1 MLHLRRRRGPASLPL
16 LALGAL
22 VVLLPA
28 GRALAREADLI
39 ISQKADVETFDPSQT
54 NNTSTHNVNI
64 NIFDTLVRLSD
75 DGRDF
80 VGELA
85 ESWKLVDPTTWQ
97 FKLRRGVKF
106 HNGEELNAAA
116 VKFTFDTMMD
126 PERKTRER
134 PTYAAFKEVRVD
146 DPYTV
151 SVVTHKPYAIAL
163 TQLQYLMIVPPGY
176 VKQVGW
182 DEFGRKPVG
191 SGAFRL
197 KEWERDVRVVLEAN
211 DAYWKGKPKVRTVAF
226 RPIPEDA
233 SRIAAIQRG
242 EVDIIDAVPY
252 DRIKELQGITSVR
265 ISQRQGEQIY
275 VGLDTL
281 RVEPFKKREVRQALN
296 HAVNADALVKN
307 LLLGY
312 AVRLNGPFFPTTP
325 GYDEK
330 LPAYAYDPERAK
342 RMLAQAGYPGGFDVE
357 FAVSPA
363 FQGIAKGTEV
373 GEAIAGQLGRV
384 GVRAKITVQDSAA
397 IFSAYSAKKLQMYLF
412 AWKSSPEA
420 GRHLETLLHSR
431 TRGYYYQNPEADRLI
446 DAYFA
451 ALDPRKRRE
460 AGRELHT
467 FLREDA
473 PWIFLY
479 QQMDLFAVRKP
490 VGWEAKPDYLM
501 RMRDVSVAN

>member
-1 MLHLRRRRGPASLPL
+1 MTHRRRHRAVIVFILGIV
-16 LALGAL
+16 LAQI
-22 VVLLPA
+22 
-28 GRALAREADLI
+28 LATEAHARDAELI
-39 ISQKADVETFDPSQT
+39 ISQKADVETFDPSQS
-54 NNTSTHNVNI
+54 NNTTTHNVTI
-64 NIFDTLVRLSD
+64 NVFDTLIRLSD

-85 ESWKLVDPTTWQ
+85 ESWKVVDPTTWQ
-97 FKLRRGVKF
+97 FRLRRGVKF
-106 HNGEELNAAA
+106 HNGEDLNAAA
-116 VKFTFDTMMD
+116 VKFTLDSTLD
-126 PERKTRER
+126 PERKTRQR
-134 PTYAAFKEVRVD
+134 PTYVAFKEVRID

-151 SVVTHKPYAIAL
+151 SIITHKPYAIAL
-163 TQLQYLMIVPPGY
+163 TQLQYLMVVPPGY
-176 VKQVGW
+176 IKQVGW

-191 SGAFRL
+191 SGAFKF

-226 RPIPEDA
+226 RAIPEDA
-233 SRIAAIQRG
+233 SRIAAVQRG

-252 DRIKELQGITSVR
+252 DRIKELQGSPTVKIT
-265 ISQRQGEQIY
+265 QRQGEQVY

-281 RVEPFKKREVRQALN
+281 RVEPLKKREVRQALN
-296 HAVNADALVKN
+296 YAVNADALVKN

-312 AVRLNGPFFPTTP
+312 AVRLNGPMFPTTP

-330 LPAYAYDPERAK
+330 QPAYPYDPERAK
-342 RMLAQAGYPGGFDVE
+342 RLLAQAGYPNGFEVE

-384 GVRAKITVQDSAA
+384 GVRAKLNVQDSAA
-397 IFSAYSAKKLQMYLF
+397 LFSAYSAKKLQMYLF

-420 GRHLETLLHSR
+420 GRHLETLLHSK
-431 TRGYYYQNPEADRLI
+431 TRGYYYQNPEADLLI
-446 DAYFA
+446 DAYFV
-451 ALDPRKRRE
+451 ALDPKKRQE
-460 AGRELHT
+460 IGRQLHA

-479 QQMDLFAVRKP
+479 QQMDLFAVRKG
-490 VGWEAKPDYLM
+490 VAWEAKPDYLM
-501 RMRDVSVAN
+501 RMRDVAVAK

>member
-1 MLHLRRRRGPASLPL
+1 MTHSRRHRAFFVFI
-16 LALGAL
+16 LG
-22 VVLLPA
+22 VVLA
-28 GRALAREADLI
+28 QILASEAHARDAELI
-39 ISQKADVETFDPSQT
+39 ISQKADVETFDPSQS
-54 NNTSTHNVNI
+54 NNTTTHNVTI
-64 NIFDTLVRLSD
+64 NVFDTLIRLSD

-85 ESWKLVDPTTWQ
+85 ESWKVVDPTTWQ
-97 FKLRRGVKF
+97 FRLRRGVKF
-106 HNGEELNAAA
+106 HNGEDLNAAA
-116 VKFTFDTMMD
+116 VKFTLDSTLD
-126 PERKTRER
+126 PERKTRQR
-134 PTYAAFKEVRVD
+134 PTYVAFKEVRID

-151 SVVTHKPYAIAL
+151 SIITHKPYAIAL

-176 VKQVGW
+176 IKQVGW

-191 SGAFRL
+191 SGAFKF

-226 RPIPEDA
+226 RAIPEDA
-233 SRIAAIQRG
+233 SRIAAVQRG

-252 DRIKELQGITSVR
+252 DRIKELQGSPTVKIT
-265 ISQRQGEQIY
+265 QRQGEQVY

-281 RVEPFKKREVRQALN
+281 RVEPLKKREVRQALN
-296 HAVNADALVKN
+296 YAVNADALVKN

-312 AVRLNGPFFPTTP
+312 AVRLNGPMFPTTP

-330 LPAYAYDPERAK
+330 QPAYAYDPERAK
-342 RMLAQAGYPGGFDVE
+342 RLLAQAGYPNGFELE

-384 GVRAKITVQDSAA
+384 GVRAKINVQDSAA
-397 IFSAYSAKKLQMYLF
+397 LFSAYSAKKLQMYLF

-420 GRHLETLLHSR
+420 GRHLETLLHSK
-431 TRGYYYQNPEADRLI
+431 TRGYYYQNPEADLLI
-446 DAYFA
+446 DAYFV
-451 ALDPRKRRE
+451 ALDPKKRQE
-460 AGRELHT
+460 IGRQLHA

-479 QQMDLFAVRKP
+479 QQMDLFAVRKG
-490 VGWEAKPDYLM
+490 VAWEAKPDYLM
-501 RMRDVSVAN
+501 RMRDVAVAK

>member
-1 MLHLRRRRGPASLPL
+1 MTYIRSHRARITFI
-16 LALGAL
+16 LG
-22 VVLLPA
+22 VVLAQILA
-28 GRALAREADLI
+28 SEAQAREAELI
-39 ISQKADVETFDPSQT
+39 ISQKADVETFDPSQS
-54 NNTSTHNVNI
+54 NNTTTHNVTI
-64 NIFDTLVRLSD
+64 NLFDTLVRLSD

-85 ESWKLVDPTTWQ
+85 ESWKVVDPTTWQ
-97 FKLRRGVKF
+97 FRLRRGVKF

-116 VKFTFDTMMD
+116 VKFSLDSTLDL
-126 PERKTRER
+126 ERKTRQR
-134 PTYAAFKEVRVD
+134 PTYVAFKEVRID

-151 SVVTHKPYAIAL
+151 SIITHKPYAIAL
-163 TQLQYLMIVPPGY
+163 TQLQYLMVVPPGY
-176 VKQVGW
+176 IKQVGW

-191 SGAFRL
+191 SGAFKF

-211 DAYWKGKPKVRTVAF
+211 DAYWKGKPKVRSLAF
-226 RPIPEDA
+226 RAIPEDA
-233 SRIAAIQRG
+233 SRIAAVQRG

-252 DRIKELQGITSVR
+252 DRIKELQGSPTVKIT
-265 ISQRQGEQIY
+265 QRQGEQVY

-281 RVEPFKKREVRQALN
+281 RVEPLKKREVRQALN

-312 AVRLNGPFFPTTP
+312 AVRLNGPMFPTTP

-330 LPAYAYDPERAK
+330 QPAYAYDPERAK
-342 RMLAQAGYPGGFDVE
+342 RLLAQAGYPNGFEVE

-384 GVRAKITVQDSAA
+384 GVRAKLNVQDSAA
-397 IFSAYSAKKLQMYLF
+397 LFNAYSAKKLQMYLF

-420 GRHLETLLHSR
+420 GRHLETLLHSK
-431 TRGYYYQNPEADRLI
+431 TRGYYYQNPEADLLI
-446 DAYFA
+446 DAYFV
-451 ALDPRKRRE
+451 ALDPKKRQE
-460 AGRELHT
+460 IGRQLHA

-479 QQMDLFAVRKP
+479 QQMDLFAVRKS
-490 VGWEAKPDYLM
+490 VVWEAKPDYLM
-501 RMRDVSVAN
+501 RMRDVAVAK

>member
-1 MLHLRRRRGPASLPL
+1 MTYIRHHRARITFI
-16 LALGAL
+16 LG
-22 VVLLPA
+22 VVLAQILA
-28 GRALAREADLI
+28 SEAQAREAELI
-39 ISQKADVETFDPSQT
+39 ISQKADVETFDPSQS
-54 NNTSTHNVNI
+54 NNTTTHNVTI
-64 NIFDTLVRLSD
+64 NLFDTLVRLSD

-85 ESWKLVDPTTWQ
+85 ESWKVVDPTTWQ
-97 FKLRRGVKF
+97 FRLRRGVKF

-116 VKFTFDTMMD
+116 VKFSLDSTLDL
-126 PERKTRER
+126 ERKTRQR
-134 PTYAAFKEVRVD
+134 PTYVAFKEVRID

-151 SVVTHKPYAIAL
+151 SIITHKPYAIAL
-163 TQLQYLMIVPPGY
+163 TQLQYLMVVPPGY
-176 VKQVGW
+176 IKQVGW

-191 SGAFRL
+191 SGAFKF

-226 RPIPEDA
+226 RAIPEDA
-233 SRIAAIQRG
+233 SRIAAVQRG

-252 DRIKELQGITSVR
+252 DRIKELQGSPTVKIT
-265 ISQRQGEQIY
+265 QRQGEQVY

-281 RVEPFKKREVRQALN
+281 RVEPLKKREVRQALN

-312 AVRLNGPFFPTTP
+312 AVRLNGPMFPTTP

-330 LPAYAYDPERAK
+330 QPAYAYDPERAK
-342 RMLAQAGYPGGFDVE
+342 RLLAQAGYPNGFEVE

-384 GVRAKITVQDSAA
+384 GVRAKLNVQDSAA
-397 IFSAYSAKKLQMYLF
+397 LFNAYSAKKLQMYLF

-420 GRHLETLLHSR
+420 GRHLETLLHSK
-431 TRGYYYQNPEADRLI
+431 TRGFYYQNPEADLLI
-446 DAYFA
+446 DAYFV
-451 ALDPRKRRE
+451 ALDPKKRQDI
-460 AGRELHT
+460 GRQLHA

-479 QQMDLFAVRKP
+479 QQMDLFAVRKS
-490 VGWEAKPDYLM
+490 VVWEAKPDYLM
-501 RMRDVSVAN
+501 RMRDVAVAK

>member
-1 MLHLRRRRGPASLPL
+1 MTHSRSHRACIAFILGVVFAQILASE
-16 LALGAL
+16 AHG
-22 VVLLPA
+22 
-28 GRALAREADLI
+28 REAELI
-39 ISQKADVETFDPSQT
+39 ISQKADVETFDPSQS
-54 NNTSTHNVNI
+54 NNTTTHNVTI
-64 NIFDTLVRLSD
+64 NVFDTLVRLSD

-85 ESWKLVDPTTWQ
+85 ESWKVVDPTTWQ
-97 FKLRRGVKF
+97 FRLRRGVKF
-106 HNGEELNAAA
+106 HNGEDLNAAA
-116 VKFTFDTMMD
+116 VKFTLDSTLD
-126 PERKTRER
+126 PERKTRQR
-134 PTYAAFKEVRVD
+134 PTYVAFKEVRID

-151 SVVTHKPYAIAL
+151 SIITHKPYAIAL
-163 TQLQYLMIVPPGY
+163 TQLQYLMVVPPGY
-176 VKQVGW
+176 IKQVGW

-191 SGAFRL
+191 SGAFKF

-226 RPIPEDA
+226 RAIPEDA
-233 SRIAAIQRG
+233 SRIAAVQRG

-252 DRIKELQGITSVR
+252 DRIKELQGSPTVKIT
-265 ISQRQGEQIY
+265 QRQGEQVY

-281 RVEPFKKREVRQALN
+281 RVEPLKKREVRQALN
-296 HAVNADALVKN
+296 YAVNADALVKN

-312 AVRLNGPFFPTTP
+312 AVRLNGPMFPTTP

-330 LPAYAYDPERAK
+330 QPAYAYDPERAK
-342 RMLAQAGYPGGFDVE
+342 RLLAQAGYPNGFEVE

-384 GVRAKITVQDSAA
+384 GVRAKLNVQDSAA
-397 IFSAYSAKKLQMYLF
+397 LFSAYSAKKLQMYLF

-420 GRHLETLLHSR
+420 GRHLETLLHSK
-431 TRGYYYQNPEADRLI
+431 TRGYYYQNPEADLLI
-446 DAYFA
+446 DAYFV
-451 ALDPRKRRE
+451 ALDPKKRQE
-460 AGRELHT
+460 IGRQLHA

-479 QQMDLFAVRKP
+479 QQMDLFAVRKG
-490 VGWEAKPDYLM
+490 VAWEAKPDYLM
-501 RMRDVSVAN
+501 RMRDVAVAK

>member
-1 MLHLRRRRGPASLPL
+1 MTHRHSHRAFIVFILGVVFAQILASE
-16 LALGAL
+16 AH
-22 VVLLPA
+22 
-28 GRALAREADLI
+28 ARDAELI
-39 ISQKADVETFDPSQT
+39 ISQKADVETFDPSQS
-54 NNTSTHNVNI
+54 NNTTTHNVTI
-64 NIFDTLVRLSD
+64 NVFDTLIRLSD

-85 ESWKLVDPTTWQ
+85 ESWKVVDPTTWQ
-97 FKLRRGVKF
+97 FRLRRGVKF
-106 HNGEELNAAA
+106 HNGEDLNAAA
-116 VKFTFDTMMD
+116 VKFTLDSTLD
-126 PERKTRER
+126 PERKTRQR
-134 PTYAAFKEVRVD
+134 PTYVAFKEVRID

-151 SVVTHKPYAIAL
+151 SIITHKPYAIAL
-163 TQLQYLMIVPPGY
+163 TQLQYLMVVPPGY
-176 VKQVGW
+176 IKQVGW

-191 SGAFRL
+191 SGAFKF

-226 RPIPEDA
+226 RAIPEDA
-233 SRIAAIQRG
+233 SRIAAVQRG

-252 DRIKELQGITSVR
+252 DRIKELQGSPTVKIT
-265 ISQRQGEQIY
+265 QRQGEQVY

-281 RVEPFKKREVRQALN
+281 RVEPLKKREVRQALN
-296 HAVNADALVKN
+296 YAVNADALVKN

-312 AVRLNGPFFPTTP
+312 AVRLNGPMFPTTP

-330 LPAYAYDPERAK
+330 QPAYAYDPERAK
-342 RMLAQAGYPGGFDVE
+342 RLLAQAGYPNGFEVE

-384 GVRAKITVQDSAA
+384 GVRAKINVQDSAA
-397 IFSAYSAKKLQMYLF
+397 LFSAYSAKKLQMYLF

-420 GRHLETLLHSR
+420 GRHLETLLHSK
-431 TRGYYYQNPEADRLI
+431 TRGYYYQNPEADLLI
-446 DAYFA
+446 DAYFV
-451 ALDPRKRRE
+451 ALDPKKRQE
-460 AGRELHT
+460 IGRQLHA

-479 QQMDLFAVRKP
+479 QQMDLFAVRKG
-490 VGWEAKPDYLM
+490 VAWEAKPDYLM
-501 RMRDVSVAN
+501 RMRDVAVAK

>member
-1 MLHLRRRRGPASLPL
+1 MDTVMMHGRRLL
-16 LALGAL
+16 LFLVLALCL
-22 VVLLPA
+22 VVA
-28 GRALAREADLI
+28 HGEALARDADII
-39 ISQKADVETFDPSQT
+39 ISQKADVETFDPAQS
-54 NNTSTHNVNI
+54 NNTSTHNVTI
-64 NIFDTLVRLSD
+64 NLFDTLVRLSD

-85 ESWKLVDPTTWQ
+85 ESWKLVDQTTWQ

-116 VKFTFDTMMD
+116 VKFTFDTTMD
-126 PERKTRER
+126 PERKTRQR
-134 PTYAAFKEVRVD
+134 PTYVAFKEVRVD
-146 DPYTV
+146 DPYAV
-151 SVVTHKPYAIAL
+151 SFITHKPYAIAL
-163 TQLQYLMIVPPGY
+163 TQIQYLAIVPPGY

-191 SGAFRL
+191 SGAFKF
-197 KEWERDVRVVLEAN
+197 KEWERDVRVVLEAH
-211 DAYWKGKPKVRTVAF
+211 DAYWKGKPKVRSIAF

-233 SRIAAIQRG
+233 SRIAAVQRG

-252 DRIKELQGITSVR
+252 DRIKELQGSPTVR

-281 RVEPFKKREVRQALN
+281 RVEPLKKREVRQALN
-296 HAVNADALVKN
+296 YAVNTDALVKN

-312 AVRLNGPFFPTTP
+312 AVRLNGPMFPTTP

-330 LPAYAYDPERAK
+330 LPAYPYEPERAK

-357 FAVSPA
+357 FAISPA

-384 GVRAKITVQDSAA
+384 GVRAKLNVQDSAA

-420 GRHLETLLHSR
+420 GRHIETLLHSK
-431 TRGYYYQNPEADRLI
+431 TRGYYYQNPEADKLI
-446 DAYFA
+446 DAYFS
-451 ALDPRKRRE
+451 ALDLKKRQE
-460 AGRELHT
+460 IGRELHA

-479 QQMDLFAVRKP
+479 QQMDLFGVRKN
-490 VGWEAKPDYLM
+490 VTWEAKPDYLM
-501 RMRDVSVAN
+501 RMREVAVTK

>member
-1 MLHLRRRRGPASLPL
+1 MTHRRRHRAVIVFILGIV
-16 LALGAL
+16 LAQI
-22 VVLLPA
+22 
-28 GRALAREADLI
+28 LATEAHARDAELI
-39 ISQKADVETFDPSQT
+39 ISQKADVETFDPSQS
-54 NNTSTHNVNI
+54 NNTTTHNVTI
-64 NIFDTLVRLSD
+64 NVFDTLIRLSD

-85 ESWKLVDPTTWQ
+85 ESWKVVDPTTWQ
-97 FKLRRGVKF
+97 FRLRRGVKF
-106 HNGEELNAAA
+106 HNGEDLNAAA
-116 VKFTFDTMMD
+116 VKFTLDSTLD
-126 PERKTRER
+126 PERKTRQR
-134 PTYAAFKEVRVD
+134 PTYVAFKEVRID

-151 SVVTHKPYAIAL
+151 SVITHKPYAIAL
-163 TQLQYLMIVPPGY
+163 TQLQYLMVVPPGY
-176 VKQVGW
+176 IKQVGW

-191 SGAFRL
+191 SGAFKF

-226 RPIPEDA
+226 RAIPEDA
-233 SRIAAIQRG
+233 SRIAAVQRG

-252 DRIKELQGITSVR
+252 DRIKELQGSPTVKIT
-265 ISQRQGEQIY
+265 QRQGEQVY

-281 RVEPFKKREVRQALN
+281 RVEPLKKREVRQALN
-296 HAVNADALVKN
+296 YAVNADALVKN

-312 AVRLNGPFFPTTP
+312 AVRLNGPMFPTTP

-330 LPAYAYDPERAK
+330 QPAYPYDPERAK
-342 RMLAQAGYPGGFDVE
+342 RLLAQAGYPNGFEVE

-384 GVRAKITVQDSAA
+384 GVRAKLNVQDSAA
-397 IFSAYSAKKLQMYLF
+397 LFSAYSAKKLQMYLF

-420 GRHLETLLHSR
+420 GRHLETLLHSK
-431 TRGYYYQNPEADRLI
+431 TRGYYYQNPEADLLI
-446 DAYFA
+446 DAYFV
-451 ALDPRKRRE
+451 ALDPKKRQE
-460 AGRELHT
+460 IGRQLHA

-479 QQMDLFAVRKP
+479 QQMDLFAVRKG
-490 VGWEAKPDYLM
+490 VAWEAKPDYLM
-501 RMRDVSVAN
+501 RMRDVAVAK

>member
-1 MLHLRRRRGPASLPL
+1 MTHGRTHLAIIF
-16 LALGAL
+16 LALGVAL
-22 VVLLPA
+22 APLSV
-28 GRALAREADLI
+28 GEALAREAELI
-39 ISQKADVETFDPSQT
+39 ISQKADVENFDPSQS
-54 NNTSTHNVNI
+54 NNTTTHNVTI
-64 NIFDTLVRLSD
+64 NVFDTLVRLSD
-75 DGRDF
+75 DGREF

-116 VKFTFDTMMD
+116 VKFTFDSTMD
-126 PERKTRER
+126 PERKTRQR
-134 PTYAAFKEVRVD
+134 PTYVAFKEARVD
-146 DPYTV
+146 DAYTV
-151 SVVTHKPYAIAL
+151 SIITHKPYAIVL

-176 VKQVGW
+176 IKQVGW
-182 DEFGRKPVG
+182 DEFGQKPVG
-191 SGAFRL
+191 TGAFKF

-226 RPIPEDA
+226 RAIPEDA
-233 SRIAAIQRG
+233 SRIAAVQRG

-252 DRIKELQGITSVR
+252 DRIKELQASPTVK
-265 ISQRQGEQIY
+265 ISQRQGEQVY

-281 RVEPFKKREVRQALN
+281 RVEPFKKREVRHALN
-296 HAVNADALVKN
+296 HAVNVEAMVKN

-312 AVRLNGPFFPTTP
+312 AVRLNGPMFPTTP
-325 GYDEK
+325 GYDDK
-330 LPAYAYDPERAK
+330 QPPYAYDPDRAK
-342 RMLAQAGYPGGFDVE
+342 RLLAQAGYPNGFDVE

-384 GVRAKITVQDSAA
+384 GVRAKLNVQDSAA

-412 AWKSSPEA
+412 AWKSSPES
-420 GRHLETLLHSR
+420 GRHLETLLHSK
-431 TRGYYYQNPEADRLI
+431 TRGYYYQNPEADQLI

-451 ALDPRKRRE
+451 ALDPKKRQE
-460 AGRELHT
+460 IGRQLHA
-467 FLREDA
+467 FVRQDA

-479 QQMDLFAVRKP
+479 QQMDLFAVRKN
-490 VGWEAKPDYLM
+490 VAWEAKPDYLM
-501 RMRDVSVAN
+501 RMRDVAVAK

>member
-1 MLHLRRRRGPASLPL
+1 MTYIRHLRARITFI
-16 LALGAL
+16 LG
-22 VVLLPA
+22 VVLAQILA
-28 GRALAREADLI
+28 SEAQAREAELI
-39 ISQKADVETFDPSQT
+39 ISQKADVETFDPSQS
-54 NNTSTHNVNI
+54 NNTTTHNVTI
-64 NIFDTLVRLSD
+64 NLFDTLVRLSD

-85 ESWKLVDPTTWQ
+85 ESWKVVDPTTWQ
-97 FKLRRGVKF
+97 FRLRRGVKF

-116 VKFTFDTMMD
+116 VKFSLDSTLDL
-126 PERKTRER
+126 ERKTRQR
-134 PTYAAFKEVRVD
+134 PTYVAFKEVRID

-151 SVVTHKPYAIAL
+151 SIITHKPYAIAL
-163 TQLQYLMIVPPGY
+163 TQLQYLMVVPPGY
-176 VKQVGW
+176 IKQVGW

-191 SGAFRL
+191 SGAFKF

-226 RPIPEDA
+226 RAIPEDA
-233 SRIAAIQRG
+233 SRIAAVQRG

-252 DRIKELQGITSVR
+252 DRIKELQGSPTVKIT
-265 ISQRQGEQIY
+265 QRQGEQVY

-281 RVEPFKKREVRQALN
+281 RVEPLKKREVRQALN

-312 AVRLNGPFFPTTP
+312 AVRLNGPMFPTTP

-330 LPAYAYDPERAK
+330 QPAYAYDPERAK
-342 RMLAQAGYPGGFDVE
+342 RLLAQAGYPNGFEVE

-384 GVRAKITVQDSAA
+384 GVRAKLNVQDSAA
-397 IFSAYSAKKLQMYLF
+397 LFNAYSAKKLQMYLF

-420 GRHLETLLHSR
+420 GRHLETLLHSK
-431 TRGYYYQNPEADRLI
+431 TRGFYYQNPEADLLI
-446 DAYFA
+446 DAYFV
-451 ALDPRKRRE
+451 ALDPKKRQDI
-460 AGRELHT
+460 GRQLHA

-479 QQMDLFAVRKP
+479 QQMDLFAVRKS
-490 VGWEAKPDYLM
+490 VVWEAKPDYLM
-501 RMRDVSVAN
+501 RMRDVAVAK

>member
-1 MLHLRRRRGPASLPL
+1 MTYIRHHRARITFI
-16 LALGAL
+16 LG
-22 VVLLPA
+22 VVLAQILA
-28 GRALAREADLI
+28 SEAQAREAELI
-39 ISQKADVETFDPSQT
+39 ISQKADVETFDPSQS
-54 NNTSTHNVNI
+54 NNTTTHNVTI
-64 NIFDTLVRLSD
+64 NLFDTLVRLSD

-85 ESWKLVDPTTWQ
+85 ESWKVVDPTTWQ
-97 FKLRRGVKF
+97 FRLRRGVKF

-116 VKFTFDTMMD
+116 VKFSLDSTLDL
-126 PERKTRER
+126 ERKTRQR
-134 PTYAAFKEVRVD
+134 PTYVAFKEVRID

-151 SVVTHKPYAIAL
+151 SIITHKPYAIAL
-163 TQLQYLMIVPPGY
+163 TQLQYLMVVPPGY
-176 VKQVGW
+176 IKQVGW

-191 SGAFRL
+191 SGAFKF

-211 DAYWKGKPKVRTVAF
+211 DAYWKGKPKVRSLAF
-226 RPIPEDA
+226 RAIPEDA
-233 SRIAAIQRG
+233 SRIAAVQRG

-252 DRIKELQGITSVR
+252 DRIKELQGSPTVKIT
-265 ISQRQGEQIY
+265 QRQGEQVY

-281 RVEPFKKREVRQALN
+281 RVEPLKKREVRQALN

-312 AVRLNGPFFPTTP
+312 AVRLNGPMFPTTP

-330 LPAYAYDPERAK
+330 QPAYAYDPERAK
-342 RMLAQAGYPGGFDVE
+342 RLLAQAGYPNGFEVE

-384 GVRAKITVQDSAA
+384 GVRAKLNVQDSAA
-397 IFSAYSAKKLQMYLF
+397 LFNAYSAKKLQMYLF

-420 GRHLETLLHSR
+420 GRHLETLLHSK
-431 TRGYYYQNPEADRLI
+431 TRGFYYQNPEADLLI
-446 DAYFA
+446 DAYFV
-451 ALDPRKRRE
+451 ALDPKKRQDI
-460 AGRELHT
+460 GRQLHA

-479 QQMDLFAVRKP
+479 QQMDLFAVRKS
-490 VGWEAKPDYLM
+490 VVWEAKPDYLM
-501 RMRDVSVAN
+501 RMRDVAVAK